1 MKLLPISMLLA
12 AQYCNHFAEAFAGK
26 RHPFKRSSA
35 RHYREDA
42 MLPIG
47 GDDSSKG
54 VEEDEPSILLS
65 SPSLKEEVTPMKRP
79 ARSSSWKAIVE
90 RSQQQP
96 PRNDFQSRM
105 KRIVVQ
111 QKQQKRTSYRPSNI
125 KNIVSLND
133 FAKVIEEGR
142 RESKVVV
149 VNFIA
154 TWCKVRRYLRCMYE
168 YLYVWRLIDRSFSNI
183 IHFSLP
189 LLNISTYL

>member
-12 AQYCNHFAEAFAGK
+12 AQYCNHFAEGFAGK
-26 RHPFKRSSA
+26 RHSFKRSSA

-54 VEEDEPSILLS
+54 VEEDEPSILSS
-65 SPSLKEEVTPMKRP
+65 SPLSPTKRP

-90 RSQQQP
+90 RSQHQP

-154 TWCKVRRYLRCMYE
+154 TWCKVRRYLR
-168 YLYVWRLIDRSFSNI
+168 
-183 IHFSLP
+183 
-189 LLNISTYL
+189 